1 MPNSRNHLKK
11 IRNDERKS
19 VFNERGNNAKQF
31 FPDNGDNDND
41 QKIYE
46 YMSLMYGNDEIYGR
60 YFVDSFQLT
69 YWILYSVATC
79 HMTKQVSDFIPGSL

>member
-41 QKIYE
+41 QKIYA
-46 YMSLMYGNDEIYGR
+46 YMARMSGNDNISSRDFGDRSKLTNRILDSGEICY
-60 YFVDSFQLT
+60 
-69 YWILYSVATC
+69 
-79 HMTKQVSDFIPGSL
+79 MTLF